1 MRVYE
6 KNPSKDILKICVSHC
21 MLCTKKQQTKKKEST
36 EMGQKWVW
44 RLLCPGHVKG
54 PVVRNLRPNPEN
66 VFFHVLLCSS
76 DPLLIWLPVML
87 MTRGVEGGDGSH
99 GRDRPRGSRES
110 ESLGL

>member
-21 MLCTKKQQTKKKEST
+21 MLCMKKQQRRKRA
-36 EMGQKWVW
+36 QKWVRNGSGW
-44 RLLCPGHVKG
+44 LLCPGHVKG

-87 MTRGVEGGDGSH
+87 MTRGVEGGDGSR
-99 GRDRPRGSRES
+99 GKDRPRGSRES